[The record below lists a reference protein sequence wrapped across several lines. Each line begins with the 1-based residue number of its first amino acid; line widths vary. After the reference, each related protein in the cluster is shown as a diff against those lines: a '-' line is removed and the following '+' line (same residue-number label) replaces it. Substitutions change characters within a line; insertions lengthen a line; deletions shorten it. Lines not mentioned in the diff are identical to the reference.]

1 MRLSTLRAFASYVLY
16 LDVLLQRLVHLTY
29 VSYVRAFRALIVRL
43 HIFLVWICN
52 RPKTIFQGQLKTLQI
67 VLFLFVWVGRPT
79 WSFLRRWNFL
89 NIFKK
94 LNHFS
99 VLVFVLSF
107 QP

>member
-43 HIFLVWICN
+43 HIFLVLICN

-79 WSFLRRWNFL
+79 
-89 NIFKK
+89 
-94 LNHFS
+94 
-99 VLVFVLSF
+99 
-107 QP
+107 